1 VRRVDIPTARAA
13 LWTARALRGTRRA
26 LRRRG
31 IAGIRVPAPPALPAP
46 ARRGVFGVLR
56 RTDAT
61 CLERALIL
69 QRWEASQGAPADV
82 VIGVTGRS
90 AETGFRAHA
99 WLETLPEGVPA
110 DFREI
115 QRLPAP

>member
-26 LRRRG
+26 LKRHG
-31 IAGIRVPAPPALPAP
+31 IAGISVPAPPALPAP
-46 ARRGVFGVLR
+46 ARRGVFGMLR

-69 QRWEASQGAPADV
+69 QRWEAAHGSPGDV
-82 VIGVTGRS
+82 VIGVTARS
-90 AETGFRAHA
+90 AESGAHA
-99 WLETLPEGVPA
+99 WLETLPEGVTS